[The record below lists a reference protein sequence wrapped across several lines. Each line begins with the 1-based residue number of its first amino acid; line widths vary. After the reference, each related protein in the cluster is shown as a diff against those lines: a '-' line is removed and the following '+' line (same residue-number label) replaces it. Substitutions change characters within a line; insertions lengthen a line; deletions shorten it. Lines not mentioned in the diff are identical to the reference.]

1 VTYRW
6 RRLWIVFMGCL
17 TPFLAAGQID
27 PVNRELIQ
35 VGYNVAMQGHA
46 PQSGYAFWYKNK
58 PDFFRTNLTLRLA
71 VAPTY
76 MDSELGISQA
86 LDAQT
91 DLGIGLAGGG
101 YADNYA
107 EISNGKFEPKQ
118 SFTGYGAEVSTSLYH
133 LFNPGQQI
141 PLNGVLRVLGHF
153 ATYEPDDDTA
163 ENFRVPDDVGTLK
176 VRTGL
181 RWGGREPTLFPSLA
195 MELSIWYQGEFR
207 SHSETYGFVDVNTP
221 SGDRRLE
228 PHSHMFW
235 AEALLAYVL
244 PETKHS
250 FYLSLTAGTSVDADR
265 FSAYRLGA
273 LLPLVSEFP
282 LSLPGYYY
290 QELSAK
296 QFVLLGGNYL
306 MPIDKKGRWSLDVNA
321 ATSYVDYI
329 PGLEQPGNWHSGVG
343 GGILYKSDS
352 FKVMVGYAYGVDA
365 IRTDGRGAHSIGV
378 LMQLDLGQ
386 AKEAMFNP
394 TQPGMWRG
402 LQQVFG
408 LFGQ

>member
-1 VTYRW
+1 LV
-6 RRLWIVFMGCL
+6 VFMGCL
-17 TPFLAAGQID
+17 SPFLASGQID

-35 VGYNVAMQGHA
+35 LGYNIAMQGHP
-46 PQSGYAFWYKNK
+46 PQSGYAFYYKNK
-58 PDFFRTNLTLRLA
+58 PEFIRTNLTLRLA

-91 DLGIGLAGGG
+91 DLGFGLAGGG
-101 YADNYA
+101 YADSYA
-107 EISNGKFEPKQ
+107 EIDNGNFEPKQ

-163 ENFRVPDDVGTLK
+163 DNFRVPDPVGTLK
-176 VRTGL
+176 VRSGL

-207 SHSETYGFVDVNTP
+207 SHAETYGFVDASTP
-221 SGDRRLE
+221 SGDRKLE
-228 PHSHMFW
+228 AHSHLFW

-244 PETKHS
+244 PESKHS
-250 FYLSLTAGTSVDADR
+250 FYLSLTAGTSIDADR

-321 ATSYVDYI
+321 ATAYVDYI

-343 GGILYKSDS
+343 AGILYKSDS
-352 FKVMVGYAYGVDA
+352 FKVMVGYGYGVDA
-365 IRTDGRGAHSIGV
+365 IRTDGRGAHSIGI

-386 AKEAMFNP
+386 AKETMFNP

-408 LFGQ
+408 LFGS

>member
-1 VTYRW
+1 
-6 RRLWIVFMGCL
+6 
-17 TPFLAAGQID
+17 
-27 PVNRELIQ
+27 
-35 VGYNVAMQGHA
+35 
-46 PQSGYAFWYKNK
+46 
-58 PDFFRTNLTLRLA
+58 
-71 VAPTY
+71 
-76 MDSELGISQA
+76 
-86 LDAQT
+86 
-91 DLGIGLAGGG
+91 
-101 YADNYA
+101 
-107 EISNGKFEPKQ
+107 
-118 SFTGYGAEVSTSLYH
+118 
-133 LFNPGQQI
+133 
-141 PLNGVLRVLGHF
+141 
-153 ATYEPDDDTA
+153 
-163 ENFRVPDDVGTLK
+163 
-176 VRTGL
+176 
-181 RWGGREPTLFPSLA
+181 
-195 MELSIWYQGEFR
+195 
-207 SHSETYGFVDVNTP
+207 
-221 SGDRRLE
+221 
-228 PHSHMFW
+228 MFW